1 MQNTNQIKLA
11 SPSSHSTNSVA
22 KVVSK
27 YTLYREI
34 HRMKLIEQNQNK
46 AETEALDQV
55 MADEWRFMKHVEDEL
70 AAADQVIAEDMKFR
84 QDMED
89 SVAEVSE
96 KLPYKTENHNLVA
109 DHDNEPAMS
118 DVIEN
123 VSIPGSPRAVNHHAG
138 TILSPES
145 DALFKASFDSVPAP
159 VPTIQQKPR
168 ARRSGFF
175 FVKKPRSRGQN
186 VSSVPVAGGYLS
198 PRFISTATR
207 TSGSDDEDDV
217 TWEELP
223 CFRF

>member
-1 MQNTNQIKLA
+1 MRNTNQIILA
-11 SPSSHSTNSVA
+11 SPSSQSTNSGA

-27 YTLYREI
+27 STLYREI
-34 HRMKLIEQNQNK
+34 RHMKLMEQDQNK
-46 AETEALDQV
+46 AETEALEQV
-55 MADEWRFMKHVEDEL
+55 MADEWQFMKLVEDEF

-84 QDMED
+84 QDVED

-96 KLPYKTENHNLVA
+96 KLPGKPDNHNLMA
-109 DHDNEPAMS
+109 GHDNEPAMS

-145 DALFKASFDSVPAP
+145 DALFKASFDSVPAR

-168 ARRSGFF
+168 TQRSGFF
-175 FVKKPRSRGQN
+175 FAKKPRSRQN
-186 VSSVPVAGGYLS
+186 VSSVPVAGRYIY
-198 PRFISTATR
+198 PRFYSTATR
-207 TSGSDDEDDV
+207 TSASDEEDDV